1 MKKAIFLISLIL
13 LPSVLAE
20 QFPTQN
26 PTYGFVGWQVETGE
40 KIGEYRLS
48 YPAISDGEEVNMA
61 QNGPFAVVV
70 FYADDGEDI
79 DQYEWLQDGISK
91 WGYISLVVEDGIDW
105 ETIEYQLIGWNNGTY
120 TSVPGAQN
128 MFALEYICLSGH
140 GTGAHTA
147 SEIVKSSDHEID
159 GLFGLGL
166 DGSNSDYSQS
176 VILSRPSSALFI
188 TGTTDDIAPASE
200 NVMSYLNDWP
210 GAWQVMHARGANHIG
225 YQETD
230 TFFERLA
237 DGDSTMGRNGQQNH
251 ALNHILPYLNLSLKG
266 DDSAYQAAFNRE
278 DKSVSSDVDSY
289 IDEDLS
295 RSRLYNMENITSDL
309 MSVMLN
315 QTFTISADV
324 SMRDGS
330 PASGN
335 VSCNLPNGDVVSGM
349 LQNAVASCQIE
360 GSSLLPGPSLIE
372 LYVHDNSF
380 SDWLELYINR
390 IGMPMEITSPI
401 SEIFVDQHSNVT
413 VSSDIFASDP
423 DGEMIVFTSAELI
436 GPNRSKLSLVNSV
449 SELTL
454 THVADQEWDGSI
466 PINLTLS
473 TSDESVNVT
482 TNVTILPVNDPVV
495 QIGTIPQQR
504 SVEDED
510 SIVVDFSLYVSD
522 PEGEPLVVNAARDY
536 PGIRIQPTQS
546 MVLIDPQTHWNGA
559 ELIEFSVSDG
569 VTEPLQIFVPINI
582 EAVDDPIEFSSDS
595 FIIEFDEDETTTLNL
610 DNFTIN
616 VDDDLLTYTITGQS
630 EILGF
635 SLSGSELT
643 FAGNP
648 NLFGTASYNL
658 TVNDGQNSTSTT
670 LNVEVNSVAD
680 LPTVS
685 ISSVDV
691 DGDLVSILWTI
702 SDNDGNTGLVYSVM
716 FDNRSI
722 EQGTSCT
729 GTVLLTCLSDTRSTS
744 VGTFILEVKVWDN
757 VAQEW
762 SNTATKEVTISPQ
775 AETKDDSESE
785 LEIGEWVLPIG
796 LAVIVLLLL
805 GYMLQSRKK

>member
-1 MKKAIFLISLIL
+1 
-13 LPSVLAE
+13 
-20 QFPTQN
+20 
-26 PTYGFVGWQVETGE
+26 
-40 KIGEYRLS
+40 
-48 YPAISDGEEVNMA
+48 
-61 QNGPFAVVV
+61 
-70 FYADDGEDI
+70 
-79 DQYEWLQDGISK
+79 
-91 WGYISLVVEDGIDW
+91 
-105 ETIEYQLIGWNNGTY
+105 
-120 TSVPGAQN
+120 
-128 MFALEYICLSGH
+128 
-140 GTGAHTA
+140 
-147 SEIVKSSDHEID
+147 
-159 GLFGLGL
+159 
-166 DGSNSDYSQS
+166 
-176 VILSRPSSALFI
+176 
-188 TGTTDDIAPASE
+188 
-200 NVMSYLNDWP
+200 
-210 GAWQVMHARGANHIG
+210 
-225 YQETD
+225 
-230 TFFERLA
+230 
-237 DGDSTMGRNGQQNH
+237 
-251 ALNHILPYLNLSLKG
+251 
-266 DDSAYQAAFNRE
+266 
-278 DKSVSSDVDSY
+278 
-289 IDEDLS
+289 
-295 RSRLYNMENITSDL
+295 
-309 MSVMLN
+309 
-315 QTFTISADV
+315 
-324 SMRDGS
+324 
-330 PASGN
+330 
-335 VSCNLPNGDVVSGM
+335 
-349 LQNAVASCQIE
+349 
-360 GSSLLPGPSLIE
+360 
-372 LYVHDNSF
+372 
-380 SDWLELYINR
+380 
-390 IGMPMEITSPI
+390 
-401 SEIFVDQHSNVT
+401 
-413 VSSDIFASDP
+413 
-423 DGEMIVFTSAELI
+423 MIVFTSAELI

-522 PEGEPLVVNAARDY
+522 PEGESLVVNAARDY

-595 FIIEFDEDETTTLNL
+595 FTIEFDEDETTTLNL

-616 VDDDLLTYTITGQS
+616 VDDDILTYTITGQS

-643 FAGNP
+643 LAGNP

-729 GTVLLTCLSDTRSTS
+729 GTLLLTCLSDTRSTS

-762 SNTATKEVTISPQ
+762 SNTAIKEVTISPQ

>member
-1 MKKAIFLISLIL
+1 
-13 LPSVLAE
+13 
-20 QFPTQN
+20 
-26 PTYGFVGWQVETGE
+26 
-40 KIGEYRLS
+40 
-48 YPAISDGEEVNMA
+48 
-61 QNGPFAVVV
+61 
-70 FYADDGEDI
+70 
-79 DQYEWLQDGISK
+79 
-91 WGYISLVVEDGIDW
+91 
-105 ETIEYQLIGWNNGTY
+105 
-120 TSVPGAQN
+120 
-128 MFALEYICLSGH
+128 
-140 GTGAHTA
+140 
-147 SEIVKSSDHEID
+147 
-159 GLFGLGL
+159 
-166 DGSNSDYSQS
+166 
-176 VILSRPSSALFI
+176 
-188 TGTTDDIAPASE
+188 
-200 NVMSYLNDWP
+200 
-210 GAWQVMHARGANHIG
+210 
-225 YQETD
+225 
-230 TFFERLA
+230 
-237 DGDSTMGRNGQQNH
+237 
-251 ALNHILPYLNLSLKG
+251 
-266 DDSAYQAAFNRE
+266 
-278 DKSVSSDVDSY
+278 
-289 IDEDLS
+289 
-295 RSRLYNMENITSDL
+295 MENITSDL

-522 PEGEPLVVNAARDY
+522 PEGESLVVNAARDY

-595 FIIEFDEDETTTLNL
+595 FTIEFDEDETTTLNL

-616 VDDDLLTYTITGQS
+616 VDDDILTYTITGQS

-643 FAGNP
+643 LAGNP
-648 NLFGTASYNL
+648 NLFGTATYNL

-670 LNVEVNSVAD
+670 LNVEVSSVAD

-702 SDNDGNTGLVYSVM
+702 SDNDGNTGLVYSVI

-729 GTVLLTCLSDTRSTS
+729 GTLLLTCLSDTRSTS

-762 SNTATKEVTISPQ
+762 SNTAIKEVTISPQ
-775 AETKDDSESE
+775 AETKT
-785 LEIGEWVLPIG
+785 IRIRTRNWRMG
-796 LAVIVLLLL
+796 LANWIGSYRSSIAWIYVSI
-805 GYMLQSRKK
+805 

>member
-1 MKKAIFLISLIL
+1 
-13 LPSVLAE
+13 
-20 QFPTQN
+20 
-26 PTYGFVGWQVETGE
+26 
-40 KIGEYRLS
+40 
-48 YPAISDGEEVNMA
+48 
-61 QNGPFAVVV
+61 
-70 FYADDGEDI
+70 
-79 DQYEWLQDGISK
+79 
-91 WGYISLVVEDGIDW
+91 
-105 ETIEYQLIGWNNGTY
+105 
-120 TSVPGAQN
+120 
-128 MFALEYICLSGH
+128 
-140 GTGAHTA
+140 
-147 SEIVKSSDHEID
+147 
-159 GLFGLGL
+159 
-166 DGSNSDYSQS
+166 
-176 VILSRPSSALFI
+176 
-188 TGTTDDIAPASE
+188 
-200 NVMSYLNDWP
+200 
-210 GAWQVMHARGANHIG
+210 
-225 YQETD
+225 
-230 TFFERLA
+230 
-237 DGDSTMGRNGQQNH
+237 
-251 ALNHILPYLNLSLKG
+251 
-266 DDSAYQAAFNRE
+266 
-278 DKSVSSDVDSY
+278 
-289 IDEDLS
+289 
-295 RSRLYNMENITSDL
+295 MENITSDL

-360 GSSLLPGPSLIE
+360 GSSLLPGTFTYRT
-372 LYVHDNSF
+372 YVHDNSF

-454 THVADQEWDGSI
+454 THVADQWDGSI

-495 QIGTIPQQR
+495 QIGTIPQQK

-522 PEGEPLVVNAARDY
+522 PEGESLVVNAARDY

-595 FIIEFDEDETTTLNL
+595 FTIEFDEDETTTLNL

-616 VDDDLLTYTITGQS
+616 VDDDILTYTITGQS

-643 FAGNP
+643 LAGNP

-658 TVNDGQNSTSTT
+658 TVNDGQIP
-670 LNVEVNSVAD
+670 L
-680 LPTVS
+680 
-685 ISSVDV
+685 
-691 DGDLVSILWTI
+691 
-702 SDNDGNTGLVYSVM
+702 
-716 FDNRSI
+716 
-722 EQGTSCT
+722 QQ
-729 GTVLLTCLSDTRSTS
+729 LSMS
-744 VGTFILEVKVWDN
+744 K
-757 VAQEW
+757 
-762 SNTATKEVTISPQ
+762 
-775 AETKDDSESE
+775 
-785 LEIGEWVLPIG
+785 
-796 LAVIVLLLL
+796 
-805 GYMLQSRKK
+805 